1 MFLFFIRQEKTEKL
15 FIEEYEKKHVE
26 NISNVEQMY
35 TDKLNMF
42 QKDLENYTKV
52 FKNEIQS
59 KLDAMSN
66 ELIKEF
72 SKNAQCI
79 TDSWNKTLQLYRN
92 TELDKVKND
101 FEQTAENIKCDTDT
115 ELQRFHQEFKKK
127 LEVLSEVKLSNIT
140 DQLDAAL
147 QNKIDSIKTQT
158 NKNCQDDVTNMMIQ
172 ASSMHKPQ
180 SNHSC
185 TVSSEQELYLR

>member
-1 MFLFFIRQEKTEKL
+1 MFFIRQEKAEKL
-15 FIEEYEKKHVE
+15 LIEEYEKKRVE

-42 QKDLENYTKV
+42 QKDLENCTKV

-66 ELIKEF
+66 DLIEEF
-72 SKNAQCI
+72 NNNAQCI
-79 TDSWNKTLQLYRN
+79 TDSWNKTLQLHKN
-92 TELDKVKND
+92 AELNKVKND
-101 FEQTAENIKCDTDT
+101 FEQTAKNIKCDTDT
-115 ELQRFHQEFKKK
+115 ELHRFNQEFKEK
-127 LEVLSEVKLSNIT
+127 LEVISEVKLSKVT

-147 QNKIDSIKTQT
+147 QNKIDSVKTQV
-158 NKNCQDDVTNMMIQ
+158 NKNCQDDVINMIQ
-172 ASSMHKPQ
+172 TSSTHKPQ

-185 TVSSEQELYLR
+185 TGSSEQELYLR